1 MPEEME
7 VPTEHLQESLKEA
20 AEKSNNVWVL
30 MVALTAAILAVLA
43 AIASLLASYHVNEA
57 MIQQLKASDQWAYYQ
72 AKGIKHDV
80 LETKIELLR
89 SLDKRI
95 SAQDA
100 SKLTDYDKQRKD
112 IESSA
117 REAEISSA
125 EHMEIHHILAR
136 AVTIFQIAIAVSAIA
151 VLTRRKWMWYGSIIL
166 GMGGIIFLLQAIL

>member
-20 AEKSNNVWVL
+20 AEKSNNRWVL

-72 AKGIKHDV
+72 AKAIKRDI
-80 LETKIELLR
+80 LESKIELLR

-95 SAQDA
+95 SAQDE

-112 IESSA
+112 IELSA
-117 REAEISSA
+117 REAEKSSA

-136 AVTIFQIAIAVSAIA
+136 AVTIFQIAIAISAIA

-166 GMGGIIFLLQAIL
+166 GMGGIIFLLQAIV

>member
-1 MPEEME
+1 
-7 VPTEHLQESLKEA
+7 
-20 AEKSNNVWVL
+20 

-80 LETKIELLR
+80 LESKIELLK

-95 SAQDA
+95 AVQDEL
-100 SKLTDYDKQRKD
+100 KLSDYDKQRKD
-112 IESSA
+112 IELA
-117 REAEISSA
+117 AHEAEKSSS
-125 EHMEIHHILAR
+125 EHMEIHHILAK

-151 VLTRRKWMWYGSIIL
+151 ALTKKKFMWYGGIIL
-166 GMGGIIFLLQAIL
+166 GLGGTLFLLQGVL